1 MRMLEKAAAVG
12 AGAAAWL
19 AGAVMLLMM
28 VQITL
33 DVLCKYLLNWP
44 IPMTLETVATYYMV
58 ALVFLPLGQ
67 VTRKEDHLE
76 VELFTHN
83 LGPRALAWVKLFG
96 CLVGLAYVGILFD
109 EAIASALKMT
119 RRGEVWETATMDL
132 PVWPTRWILPVGC
145 GLMLVWLFL
154 QAIDSIAVGLGRAHV
169 LREPEH
175 SGPTGDPDHIKI
187 AD

>member
-1 MRMLEKAAAVG
+1 MKILERIAAFG
-12 AGAAAWL
+12 AGLTAWL

-28 VQITL
+28 LQITL
-33 DVLCKYLLNWP
+33 DVLFKYLLNWP

-67 VTRKEDHLE
+67 VTRKEEHLE
-76 VELFTHN
+76 VELFTQN

-96 CLVGLAYVGILFD
+96 CLIGLAYVGILFGEAID
-109 EAIASALKMT
+109 EAMKMT

-132 PVWPTRWILPVGC
+132 QVWPTRWFLPVGC
-145 GLMLVWLFL
+145 GLMLFWLAL
-154 QAIDSIAVGLGRAHV
+154 HAIDSIYMALTGKHALM
-169 LREPEH
+169 EH
-175 SGPTGDPDHIKI
+175 EHGGPASDPDHITL